1 MKLKRILAGVTA
13 CTIVGSTMLAMPASA
28 TTTTA
33 AKDVKIF
40 DVMNAAKT
48 IAEMDV
54 SDDVKSTLLDKFDTN
69 GNGKID
75 MTELIAMA
83 QRVAKLNDQDIV
95 NEYGT
100 ADETT
105 TTEETTGETTVETTV
120 STDETTETTLETTV
134 STDETTETTV
144 ETSET
149 SEETTETTLETT
161 ETTEETTTTTAALEP
176 TVAIG
181 DNEYEDGDT
190 VVVEEGTDVY
200 SVSVS
205 DENYDVEVA
214 LEGSKDADGKDAVR
228 VNGTNFVCNSD
239 GKLTITVT
247 VPGTDLKE
255 VITLNVKTVKPLKSG
270 LYLGYVSGNGN
281 SYSDEYKT
289 FAEEMKADVAEGKQG
304 NAYVD
309 PTDTED
315 YWETKQGHADKFVYL
330 KDDKESVEA
339 GKIEVA
345 EGGAAAVIGFFEDEA
360 GKTAYDT
367 TDTVTYLSLNESVAT
382 VDEDGVITAV
392 GKSGEHTSILV
403 MVNGKKVSTF
413 DVYVTEGDKTAIV
426 EADTVYVKNAK
437 GYTVDGKYITEAST
451 GRANSLASLR
461 TSAGGAENVK
471 SFTLKNA
478 DGSKLTSFDVYDFEN
493 VLYFADADT
502 NTVYYAITSEEGVGS
517 ITVNGVKV
525 TVLDME
531 QFKANRVIPTGTI
544 KFEMNGV
551 KATSKTPAGKPVYV
565 TEGTTFTLSDIV
577 KVEGV
582 TNPTV
587 TVENSD
593 TNADTQNVSYDALTK
608 TFTVNELTDKNS
620 GNDEDG
626 NDKNAEII
634 TFSYKVS
641 NTDTRTVKVEFITV
655 KPALKVTKAYGI
667 TDNDI
672 DINGGTYYVAKDEIA
687 ANDPNNVTPV
697 YVKAVDEDGNIKLD
711 DVKTDEYKVTSS
723 DEKKVTVGTDGKT
736 LAIAKDYAKTAKA
749 GDTVTITYTF
759 EQGQTVSYT
768 IEVVDD
774 MPTVAKNSMVEDTF
788 EYTDKTGTGYQANV
802 KFAGL
807 VKASNIPDGAE
818 LVVNVVKDGT
828 SNNVTFMNGTTQENK
843 TGYTVSAVD
852 IALESAGN
860 NSYTLT
866 GIEVG
871 AKDKVAENTTIAF
884 EVSVVDA
891 DGNVLTKPEKIV
903 VTINPATTPEAPTAP
918 AAKTF
923 EAATLTDGNTT
934 ATYTIAD
941 GDLDANWA
949 VDTANRVATTESSDV
964 ESIEVKNGT
973 ITLKLK
979 DAYINTTEKTVT
991 VKVPVKA
998 TNGSNA
1004 EGTWEVTLAY
1014 KAQAT
1019 APVTTPEAPA
1029 AQEFKATLNEDNKTA
1044 TYTFNLVDW
1053 VVDTD
1058 KEITLPA
1065 GVESVEIKGN
1075 TITLKL
1081 ASEYTE
1087 SGEGTVDVTIP
1098 LKVADETKY
1107 VSNTQ
1112 NWEITLKYTAYVA
1125 PTPGV

>member
-149 SEETTETTLETT
+149 TETSEETTETTLETT

-190 VVVEEGTDVY
+190 VVVEGTDVY

-214 LEGSKDADGKDAVR
+214 LEGSKDKDGKDAVR
-228 VNGTNFVCNSD
+228 VSGTNFVCNSD

-255 VITLNVKTVKPLKSG
+255 VITLNVKKVKTIESNVKNLVI
-270 LYLGYVSGNGN
+270 GYNSGNGAE
-281 SYSDEYKT
+281 YSDEYKSFSEGIQQDIYNDNAVIDT
-289 FAEEMKADVAEGKQG
+289 EKADEYWAGLEGKAG
-304 NAYVD
+304 KFADTKDCTNAKA
-309 PTDTED
+309 DTEI
-315 YWETKQGHADKFVYL
+315 TV
-330 KDDKESVEA
+330 SV
-339 GKIEVA
+339 
-345 EGGAAAVIGFFEDEA
+345 GGTATIAGFFDVTKTED
-360 GKTAYDT
+360 GNFVKYDT
-367 TDTVTYLSLNESVAT
+367 TDTVTYMSTDSNSVDVDANAT
-382 VDEDGVITAV
+382 ITGIKKTTSPVQVLVIV
-392 GKSGEHTSILV
+392 GGKSVTS
-403 MVNGKKVSTF
+403 F
-413 DVYVTEGDKTAIV
+413 YVTVEEDPSATATIV
-426 EADTVYVKNAK
+426 EASGSTYVKDSK
-437 GYTVDGKYITEAST
+437 GYAVEGKYVANVSA
-451 GRANSLASLR
+451 GSVPSLNSLKDAV
-461 TSAGGAENVK
+461 GEENIK
-471 SFTLKNA
+471 SVTFKNA
-478 DGSKLTSFDVYDFEN
+478 DGSAVKDLEVEDYDG
-493 VLYFADADT
+493 VIYFVNST
-502 NTVYYAITSEEGVGS
+502 TGTVYYAITSQSGIGYIETSAEDVM
-517 ITVNGVKV
+517 
-525 TVLDME
+525 VLDME
-531 QFKANRVIPTGTI
+531 QAKATAVIPTGALTVSI
-544 KFEMNGV
+544 NGV
-551 KATSKTPAGKPVYV
+551 KATAKEANTSVETKTVYV

-577 KVEGV
+577 KVQGV

-620 GNDEDG
+620 GTN
-626 NDKNAEII
+626 NAETI

-641 NTDTRTVKVEFITV
+641 NSDTRTVKVAFVTV

-697 YVKAVDEDGNIKLD
+697 YVKAVDEDGNIDID

-736 LAIAKDYAKTAKA
+736 LTVVANYKPVA
-749 GDTVTITYTF
+749 GDTVTLTYTF

-768 IEVVDD
+768 IEVVDAL
-774 MPTVAKNSMVEDTF
+774 PTVAKNSMVEDTYKYA
-788 EYTDKTGTGYQANV
+788 EGKEGYQANIT
-802 KFAGL
+802 FAGL
-807 VKASNIPDGAE
+807 VKANNIPDGAK
-818 LVVNVVKDGT
+818 LVVDVVKDT
-828 SNNVTFMNGTTQENK
+828 TTDNVTYMDGKKQVNDTD
-843 TGYTVSAVD
+843 YTVSAVD

-866 GIEVG
+866 GIELG
-871 AKDKVAENTTIAF
+871 AKDKVADNTQITF
-884 EVSVVDA
+884 TVSVVDA
-891 DGNVLTKPEKIV
+891 DGNVIQKSDNITVKIAGGK
-903 VTINPATTPEAPTAP
+903 ATTPVAPEEAKLAETIELEDADTQEK
-918 AAKTF
+918 A
-923 EAATLTDGNTT
+923 LDGEGKQ
-934 ATYTIAD
+934 TYTIKTEITDWTLTGAEITKITKDSEDDVKASEQVTVD
-941 GDLDANWA
+941 G
-949 VDTANRVATTESSDV
+949 
-964 ESIEVKNGT
+964 KT
-973 ITLKLK
+973 ITLNAGTP
-979 DAYINTTEKTVT
+979 DDGSYTAT
-991 VKVPVKA
+991 VKLTFTSK
-998 TNGSNA
+998 S
-1004 EGTWEVTLAY
+1004 
-1014 KAQAT
+1014 
-1019 APVTTPEAPA
+1019 
-1029 AQEFKATLNEDNKTA
+1029 NKTE
-1044 TYTFNLVDW
+1044 TR
-1053 VVDTD
+1053 
-1058 KEITLPA
+1058 
-1065 GVESVEIKGN
+1065 
-1075 TITLKL
+1075 
-1081 ASEYTE
+1081 
-1087 SGEGTVDVTIP
+1087 DV
-1098 LKVADETKY
+1098 
-1107 VSNTQ
+1107 
-1112 NWEITLKYTAYVA
+1112 TLKYSKTTVA
-1125 PTPGV
+1125 P